1 MSCGLELEK
10 LQDFAKQLEEQSSTL
25 ATQIQTLET
34 QLKQAQ
40 NSYLKVMG
48 AQEIVAI
55 QIKEA
60 TPCLLYTSPS
70 PRDGLLSRMPSSA

>member
-60 TPCLLYTSPS
+60 TPAEEAAAVVVPEASG
-70 PRDGLLSRMPSSA
+70 D

>member
-1 MSCGLELEK
+1 MSCGLEIEK
-10 LQDFAKQLEEQSSTL
+10 LQNFAKQLEEQNSNL
-25 ATQIQTLET
+25 VTQIQTLET

-48 AQEIVAI
+48 AQEIVAL

-60 TPCLLYTSPS
+60 TPADDDTTEVLPEASG
-70 PRDGLLSRMPSSA
+70 D

>member
-1 MSCGLELEK
+1 MSCGLELKK
-10 LQDFAKQLEEQSSTL
+10 LEDFSKQLEEQSATL
-25 ATQIQTLET
+25 ANQIQTLET

-48 AQEIVAI
+48 AQEMVAI

-60 TPCLLYTSPS
+60 TPAEDTAAEVVPEASG
-70 PRDGLLSRMPSSA
+70 D

>member
-48 AQEIVAI
+48 AQEMVAI

-60 TPCLLYTSPS
+60 TPAEDAAAEVVPEAKG
-70 PRDGLLSRMPSSA
+70 D

>member
-60 TPCLLYTSPS
+60 TPAEEAVAEVVPEASG
-70 PRDGLLSRMPSSA
+70 D

>member
-48 AQEIVAI
+48 AQEMVAI

-60 TPCLLYTSPS
+60 TPVEDAAASVVPEE
-70 PRDGLLSRMPSSA
+70 RGD

>member
-1 MSCGLELEK
+1 MSCGLELKK
-10 LQDFAKQLEEQSSTL
+10 LEDFAKQLEEQSATL
-25 ATQIQTLET
+25 VNQIQTLET

-60 TPCLLYTSPS
+60 TPADEATTEVVPEASG
-70 PRDGLLSRMPSSA
+70 D

>member
-10 LQDFAKQLEEQSSTL
+10 LQDFAKQLEEQSGTL

-48 AQEIVAI
+48 AQEIVGI

-60 TPCLLYTSPS
+60 TPVEEAAAEVVPEASG
-70 PRDGLLSRMPSSA
+70 D

>member
-10 LQDFAKQLEEQSSTL
+10 LQDFAKQLEEQRSTL
-25 ATQIQTLET
+25 ASQIQTLET

-48 AQEIVAI
+48 AQEIVTI

-60 TPCLLYTSPS
+60 TPAEDTAAEVVPEASG
-70 PRDGLLSRMPSSA
+70 D

>member
-1 MSCGLELEK
+1 MSCGLELKK
-10 LQDFAKQLEEQSSTL
+10 LEDFAKQLEEQISTI
-25 ATQIQTLET
+25 ANQIQTLET

-40 NSYLKVMG
+40 NSYLKVLG

-60 TPCLLYTSPS
+60 TPADEPTSEVVLEAS
-70 PRDGLLSRMPSSA
+70 GD

>member
-10 LQDFAKQLEEQSSTL
+10 LQNFAKQLEEQISTI
-25 ATQIQTLET
+25 ANQIQTLET

-40 NSYLKVMG
+40 NSYLKVLG

-60 TPCLLYTSPS
+60 TPADESTSEVVLEAS
-70 PRDGLLSRMPSSA
+70 GD

>member
-60 TPCLLYTSPS
+60 TPVEDAAASVVPEAS
-70 PRDGLLSRMPSSA
+70 GD

>member
-60 TPCLLYTSPS
+60 TPADEATTEVVPEASG
-70 PRDGLLSRMPSSA
+70 D

>member
-10 LQDFAKQLEEQSSTL
+10 LKDFAKQLEEQSNTL

-60 TPCLLYTSPS
+60 TPADEATTEVVPEASG
-70 PRDGLLSRMPSSA
+70 D

>member
-10 LQDFAKQLEEQSSTL
+10 LQDFAKQLEEQRSTL
-25 ATQIQTLET
+25 VTQIQTLET
-34 QLKQAQ
+34 QLSQAK
-40 NSYLKVMG
+40 NSFLKVTG

-60 TPCLLYTSPS
+60 TPAEDAAASVVPEVS
-70 PRDGLLSRMPSSA
+70 GD

>member
-1 MSCGLELEK
+1 MSCRLELEK

-48 AQEIVAI
+48 AKEIVAI

-60 TPCLLYTSPS
+60 TPAEDAAAAVVPEVSG
-70 PRDGLLSRMPSSA
+70 D

>member
-60 TPCLLYTSPS
+60 TPADDATAEVVPEAS
-70 PRDGLLSRMPSSA
+70 GG

>member
-1 MSCGLELEK
+1 MYCGLELEK

-60 TPCLLYTSPS
+60 TPAEEAAAEVVPEASG
-70 PRDGLLSRMPSSA
+70 D